1 MVRRIALA
9 MLVLSV
15 LATAPSAQDYPQGP
29 VTLVVPYPAG
39 GATDFVA
46 RLLQPKLSEAL
57 GQPVVIENRPGAG
70 GNVGSAAALRATPDG
85 RTILLTTNAVM
96 TLNPHLYSDLGFD
109 PMKAAEPV
117 VMTTQ
122 SALLL
127 AVHPSLPANSLPELV
142 AYAAKNPG
150 KVSLG
155 TGGAPMQI
163 IGEMINK
170 RGNIQMQHIPYKGA
184 APAINDAVGGHINA
198 VIMQIS
204 SVTPFIQSKALKPL
218 AVTSRQRIKT
228 MPDVATMNDT
238 FDGIEGTNWYG
249 VFVPAGTPKPIVE
262 KLNAVFVKALNEPD
276 VVEKLDKAGEQVIGG
291 SPDDLARKV
300 REDYRRWG
308 AFVKELPSL
317 KVE

>member
-1 MVRRIALA
+1 
-9 MLVLSV
+9 
-15 LATAPSAQDYPQGP
+15 
-29 VTLVVPYPAG
+29 
-39 GATDFVA
+39 
-46 RLLQPKLSEAL
+46 
-57 GQPVVIENRPGAG
+57 
-70 GNVGSAAALRATPDG
+70 
-85 RTILLTTNAVM
+85 M
-96 TLNPHLYSDLGFD
+96 TLNPHLYPDLGFD
-109 PMKAAEPV
+109 PLKQAEPV

-127 AVHPSLPANSLPELV
+127 AAHPSLPANSLAELV

-170 RGNIQMQHIPYKGA
+170 RGNIQIQHIPYKGA
-184 APAINDAVGGHINA
+184 APAINDAVGGHINV

-228 MPDVATMNDT
+228 MPDVATMSDT

-276 VVEKLDKAGEQVIGG
+276 VVEKLDKAGEQVVGG

-300 REDYRRWG
+300 QEDYRRWG